1 MKSSRII
8 IVSLAVL
15 FVVSSAFAA
24 ATATPAKHPATHPA
38 THGKSVHGTIA
49 RLDEKAKTF
58 EVSAGKQTYD
68 LQWNDATKVT
78 GGSLKDGESATVRY
92 MVRSGKNVATSIM
105 IVPPPAK
112 KG

>member
-1 MKSSRII
+1 MKYSKILILSLSMLL
-8 IVSLAVL
+8 IVT
-15 FVVSSAFAA
+15 SAFAA
-24 ATATPAKHPATHPA
+24 TAAKHPA

-49 RLDEKAKTF
+49 KLDQSAKTF
-58 EVSAGKQTYD
+58 TITSGAKKTYD

-92 MVRSGKNVATSIM
+92 MIHDGKNVATSVM
-105 IVPPPAK
+105 ITK